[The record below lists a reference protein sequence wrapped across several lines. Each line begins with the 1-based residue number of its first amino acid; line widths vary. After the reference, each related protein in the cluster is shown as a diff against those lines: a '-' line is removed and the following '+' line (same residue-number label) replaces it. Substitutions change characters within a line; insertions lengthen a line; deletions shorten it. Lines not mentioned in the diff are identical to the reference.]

1 MMIRELQER
10 ARAMALVHEKLYQS
24 RNLAQINFGAY
35 LSDLVSN
42 LSRAFS
48 DERSIAWCVNAE
60 DVLLGVDAAIPC
72 GLIVNELL
80 TNALKYA
87 FPGGEPRRERGE
99 TECEIGVDFYADAD
113 RYALVVR
120 DNGVGLPLGVDWG
133 TVKTL
138 GLQLI
143 NILAHHQLGGQV
155 EVDRQAGTTFKIT
168 FAERVRGKK

>member
-72 GLIVNELL
+72 GLIVN
-80 TNALKYA
+80 
-87 FPGGEPRRERGE
+87 
-99 TECEIGVDFYADAD
+99 
-113 RYALVVR
+113 
-120 DNGVGLPLGVDWG
+120 
-133 TVKTL
+133 
-138 GLQLI
+138 
-143 NILAHHQLGGQV
+143 
-155 EVDRQAGTTFKIT
+155 
-168 FAERVRGKK
+168 